1 MKKHRRRSPYGAE
14 QTDET
19 EEFAPDVVK
28 KSVGHGGFAIG
39 TGNSIPNYLPAESY
53 LNMVEI
59 VREYRGDWTHR

>member
-1 MKKHRRRSPYGAE
+1 MLQHAL
-14 QTDET
+14 
-19 EEFAPDVVK
+19 DVIK